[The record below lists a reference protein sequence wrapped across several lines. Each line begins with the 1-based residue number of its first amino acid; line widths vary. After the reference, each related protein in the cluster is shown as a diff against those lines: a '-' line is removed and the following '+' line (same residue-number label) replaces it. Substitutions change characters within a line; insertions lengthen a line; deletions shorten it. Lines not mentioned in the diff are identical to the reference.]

1 MRYSKLIRP
10 LNRLQIML
18 KPLLVFSLVL
28 VVHWHTHAL
37 GEDVAP
43 STEEAAHCYQ
53 GSFES
58 ENATQTIR
66 LDLSAGDFVR
76 GSITGE
82 KAVVWLLDSSQRKL
96 RRLARGV
103 GQRQEFM
110 FVAGP
115 DGPYSV
121 ELSGQTGTDFVLQL
135 DSVIAAANQK
145 LPPPTL
151 ASPLLANLQEDLDA
165 GGNTDAFWEM
175 VAAKGTPLVETTN
188 VKPPLKEMEVLVTFL
203 WRGARRNA
211 RLFGAPSG
219 DHDEMRR
226 LGDTDVWFRSYRVPS
241 TARINYRIAPD
252 VPEFD
257 GTTTERRRAILATVQ
272 RDPLNPKHEPTDP
285 VDVYDGVSIAE
296 MPDTSPQAWEASAGK
311 LLLGSIQTETISSNI
326 LGNTRDIH
334 LYRSPGYDP
343 QSPNK
348 ALLVTF
354 DGDQYRDEVKLPW
367 ILDYLVTKNA
377 IPPIAAAMI
386 CNPSKKSRS
395 AELPC
400 NDDFARFVGDE
411 FMPWLREQGIDA
423 AREKTVVAGASFGG
437 LASAFI
443 GWKHPQHFGNVFA
456 QSGSFWWAPGGF
468 AARDKTEPEWL
479 TRQYA
484 NSPKLPIR
492 YYLEAGTF
500 ENPSGILQCTRHLRD
515 VLQAKGNEVHY
526 NEFVGGHGYFYWR
539 YSFAD
544 GLRHLLTPK

>member
-1 MRYSKLIRP
+1 MLRP
-10 LNRLQIML
+10 V
-18 KPLLVFSLVL
+18 LVFSLV
-28 VVHWHTHAL
+28 VSVHWHAHAL
-37 GEDVAP
+37 GEGVTAA
-43 STEEAAHCYQ
+43 SEESVPCYRV
-53 GSFES
+53 SFGS
-58 ENATQTIR
+58 ENATKTIQ

-76 GSITGE
+76 GSISGE
-82 KAVVWLLDSSQRKL
+82 KAVVWLLDSSQEKL

-103 GQRQEFM
+103 GQRQDFM

-121 ELSGQTGTDFVLQL
+121 ELSGQTGTDYVLQL
-135 DSVIAAANQK
+135 DSVIPISEQK
-145 LPPPTL
+145 TPSPPL
-151 ASPLLANLQEDLDA
+151 ASPLLANLQGELDA
-165 GGNTDAFWEM
+165 GGNTDAFWER
-175 VAAKGTPLVETTN
+175 VTGTGTPLVETTN
-188 VKPPLKEMEVLVTFL
+188 VRPPLKDKEVLVTFL

-219 DHDEMRR
+219 DHDEMHR
-226 LGDTDVWFRSYRVPS
+226 LGNSDVWFRCYRVPS
-241 TARINYRIAPD
+241 TARIDYRIAPD

-257 GTTTERRRAILATVQ
+257 GTPTERRRAILATVQ
-272 RDPLNPKHEPTDP
+272 RDPLNPNHEPTDP
-285 VDVYDGVSIAE
+285 VDVYDGVSVAE
-296 MPDTSPQAWEASAGK
+296 MPDASPQPWEASAGK
-311 LLLGSIQTETISSNI
+311 LLLGSIETKTIQSNI

-343 QSPNK
+343 QSPDK

-367 ILDYLVTKNA
+367 ILDYLVTHNE

-386 CNPSKKSRS
+386 CNPSMKSRS

-411 FMPWLREQGIDA
+411 FMPWLQEQGIDA

-443 GWKHPQHFGNVFA
+443 GYKHPKYFGNVFA

-468 AARDKTEPEWL
+468 AARNKAVPEWL

-484 NSPKLPIR
+484 NSPKRPVR
-492 YYLEAGTF
+492 YYLQAGTF
-500 ENPSGILQCTRHLRD
+500 ENPSGIIQCTRHLCD
-515 VLQAKGNEVHY
+515 VLQAKGNDVQY

-544 GLRHLLTPK
+544 GIRHLLTTK